1 MTLQTDRAA
10 AGATYASAVAAFRTA
25 FIELA
30 AYDVIVRGKVD
41 PATPNF
47 GSYPD
52 VITLRHTEFA
62 PDVAGDWA
70 SAVKA
75 RIAEITP

>member
-1 MTLQTDRAA
+1 MTLQTDRAT
-10 AGATYASAVAAFRTA
+10 AGAVYASAVAAFRTA

-30 AYDVIVRGKVD
+30 AYDVIMRGKVD

-52 VITLRHTEFA
+52 AITLRHAEFA
-62 PDVAGDWA
+62 PNVAGNWGDD
-70 SAVKA
+70 VRA
-75 RIAEITP
+75 RIAEIS